1 MDLLNSV
8 AQHYSN
14 TCSCSHYF
22 SLSHSNPISCIG
34 TAIKC
39 ILLRL
44 VAGFKTYVL
53 CRSALLASSAYHFP
67 DPHSPQ
73 NEDEPN
79 RIRLRPA
86 LESLATCTCNTQMPT
101 Q

>member
-1 MDLLNSV
+1 MS
-8 AQHYSN
+8 
-14 TCSCSHYF
+14 
-22 SLSHSNPISCIG
+22 
-34 TAIKC
+34 
-39 ILLRL
+39 
-44 VAGFKTYVL
+44 YVE
-53 CRSALLASSAYHFP
+53 APLLASSAYHFP